1 MGGRGGRGNFGS
13 AGKSGGW
20 KLPDFVGSEKQVS
33 WAKDIAE
40 AAFKNLD
47 LMQSHIEKMV
57 SQNGF
62 RDDGSDAQDGYT
74 IPAVKEVRKML
85 QSVFEQPEMK
95 SAKNVIDRRTIFD
108 RGSLEKVAKGIFR
121 DGQKWDKNQK
131 KWVKK

>member
-1 MGGRGGRGNFGS
+1 MGGRGG
-13 AGKSGGW
+13 SGLGTASKASGW
-20 KLPDFVGSEKQVS
+20 KLPEFVGSEKQAA

-57 SQNGF
+57 SQYGF
-62 RDDGSDAQDGYT
+62 RDDGTDAASGYT
-74 IPAVKEVRKML
+74 TREIKEVRKML

-95 SAKNVIDRRTIFD
+95 SAKNVIDRRNMFD
-108 RGSLEKVAKGIFR
+108 RAYLQKVLNGVFR
-121 DGQKWDKNQK
+121 DGQKWDKTQK

>member
-1 MGGRGGRGNFGS
+1 MGGRGG
-13 AGKSGGW
+13 SGLGPASKASRW
-20 KLPDFVGSEKQVS
+20 KLPEFVGSEKQAA

-57 SQNGF
+57 SQYGF
-62 RDDGSDAQDGYT
+62 RDDGTDAASGYT
-74 IPAVKEVRKML
+74 TREIKEVRKML

-95 SAKNVIDRRTIFD
+95 SAKNVIDRRNMFD
-108 RGSLEKVAKGIFR
+108 RSYLQKVLNGVFR
-121 DGQKWDKNQK
+121 DGQKWDKTQK